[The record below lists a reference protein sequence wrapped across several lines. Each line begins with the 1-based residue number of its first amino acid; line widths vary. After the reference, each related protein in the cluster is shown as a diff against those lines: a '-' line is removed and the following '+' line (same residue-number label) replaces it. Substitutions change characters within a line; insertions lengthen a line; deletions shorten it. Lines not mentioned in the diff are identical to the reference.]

1 MAQRKNSTITKRW
14 VLNTLFVIVFV
25 LIALMIVALLLFKHQ
40 YYETVRVTLDSRATT
55 MVDSFFELS
64 SDGSDEAFNLRAKD
78 FVESFHDKSIM
89 EVWVIDRYGHVVISS
104 SGFSVEHEKYPDY
117 YAAKTEKDGKA
128 NWVGRTSSGEH
139 VMSLT
144 YMLNPVQGQARGAVR
159 YLISLEGID
168 RQLVTVFFL
177 LLLLCSVI
185 LTFVTVSGM
194 FFIRSI
200 VQPVKKIN
208 EAALRISEGD
218 LNTRIEEGTYGDEID
233 QLTQTINNMAAEIK
247 ESDRLKNEF
256 ISTVSHELRTPL
268 TAIKGWGETIMDAPT
283 EDAELTQKGLEVII
297 KESERLSELVEE
309 LLDFSRM
316 ETGKMTLRLASF
328 DVLAALREIVTTF
341 AERSK
346 RENIQLI
353 CKLPEKQ
360 VRMRGDQNRIKQV
373 FVNIL
378 DNAFKYTTSG
388 GKVTLTAYVSQF
400 DTIYIEVR
408 DTGCGI
414 PKADLPHVTEKFY
427 KANTSVRG
435 SGIGLAVV
443 QEITALHEG
452 HLSIDSEEGIGTTVT
467 VTLPVQEII
476 E

>member
-1 MAQRKNSTITKRW
+1 MSQRKNSTITKRW
-14 VLNTLFVIVFV
+14 ILNTLLVIVFV
-25 LIALMIVALLLFKHQ
+25 LIVLMTVALLLFKHQ
-40 YYETVRVTLDSRATT
+40 YYETVRVTLDSRATV
-55 MVDSFFELS
+55 MVDSFFALS
-64 SDGSDEAFNLRAKD
+64 SDGSEETFNMRAKD

-104 SGFSVEHEKYPDY
+104 SGFSVEQEKFPDY
-117 YAAKTEKDGKA
+117 YAAKTEKNRKATWIGK
-128 NWVGRTSSGEH
+128 TSSGEH
-139 VMSLT
+139 IMALS
-144 YMLNPVQGQARGAVR
+144 YMLEPVQGQMRGAVR
-159 YLISLEGID
+159 FLISLEEID
-168 RQLVTVFFL
+168 HQLITVFFL
-177 LLLLCSVI
+177 LLLLSSVI

-218 LNTRIEEGTYGDEID
+218 LNTRIEEGNSGDEID

-268 TAIKGWGETIMDAPT
+268 TAIKGWGETILDAPT
-283 EDAELTQKGLEVII
+283 ADAALTKQGLEVII

-328 DVLAALREIVTTF
+328 DVLDALKEIITAF
-341 AERSK
+341 SERSA
-346 RENIQLI
+346 RENIQLDCNI
-353 CKLPEKQ
+353 PQ
-360 VRMRGDQNRIKQV
+360 QQIFMRGDQNRIKQV

-378 DNAFKYTTSG
+378 DNAFKYTSSG
-388 GKVTLTAYVSQF
+388 GRVQLTTDLSQLNSIAITVTDS
-400 DTIYIEVR
+400 
-408 DTGCGI
+408 GCGI

-443 QEITALHEG
+443 SEIIALHEG
-452 HLSIDSEEGIGTTVT
+452 TLKIESEEGIGTTVV
-467 VTLPVQEII
+467 VTLPVQEIK
-476 E
+476 